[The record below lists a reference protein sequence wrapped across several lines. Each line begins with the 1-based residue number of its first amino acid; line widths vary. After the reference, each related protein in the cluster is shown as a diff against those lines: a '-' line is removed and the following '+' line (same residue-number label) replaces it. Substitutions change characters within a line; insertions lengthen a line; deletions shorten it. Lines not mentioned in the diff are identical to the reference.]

1 MLFADEGYDSVSM
14 AEIARRVGIVEG
26 AIYRHFPSKRDL
38 LHQVIRSFYVP
49 LINSATSG
57 AAAIESPRERMRFLV
72 RRHLQ
77 AMTEDTLLCR
87 LVISEARSFD
97 DYYQS
102 EVADLN
108 RQYTALFMTAFHEAD
123 EQGQIRSG
131 VSAAVVRDLVYGS
144 VEHLAWGVLTQG
156 RTLDVDATCDQ
167 LMDVVGRGIDAP
179 TDDPAG
185 GEAGQEAFDDHL
197 DRLDSAVS
205 RLEILAREGE
215 GERR

>member
-1 MLFADEGYDSVSM
+1 M

-49 LINSATSG
+49 LINSATTG
-57 AAAIESPRERMRFLV
+57 AEAIESPRERMRFLV
-72 RRHLQ
+72 RRHLL

-108 RQYTALFMTAFHEAD
+108 RQYTALFMTAFHEAE

-144 VEHLAWGVLTQG
+144 VEHLAWGALTQG
-156 RTLDVDATCDQ
+156 RSLDVDATCDQ
-167 LMDVVGRGIDAP
+167 LMDVVARGIDASGN
-179 TDDPAG
+179 DSSG
-185 GEAGQEAFDDHL
+185 GGTGQGAFDDHL

-205 RLEILAREGE
+205 RLEVLGQDRESE
-215 GERR
+215 GR